1 MRKAIL
7 TVLGATLVSAS
18 PLQIA
23 GATEH
28 HHTRRPE
35 LNPPNMKGLALAIN
49 AGPFRFCRIHPRS
62 EVICVP
68 ARLAATTAI
77 RSTNRKLN
85 G

>member
-7 TVLGATLVSAS
+7 TVLGATLVSAP

-28 HHTRRPE
+28 HHTRKPE
-35 LNPPNMKGLALAIN
+35 LTPPNMKGLALAVN
-49 AGPFRFCRIHPRS
+49 VGPFRFCRIHHGS
-62 EVICVP
+62 EAICVP
-68 ARLAATTAI
+68 ARLAATTAL